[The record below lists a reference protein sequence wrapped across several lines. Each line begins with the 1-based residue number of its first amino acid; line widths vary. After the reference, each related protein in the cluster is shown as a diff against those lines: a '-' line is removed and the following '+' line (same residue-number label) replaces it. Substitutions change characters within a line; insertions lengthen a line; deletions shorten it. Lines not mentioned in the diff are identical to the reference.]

1 MLTTLEITDM
11 YYLAALSGT
20 SLGLLIIL
28 VTVMELSMAKLRME
42 LKLFTKSKKHWSQK
56 SGIETNSFSFPLSF
70 VRQPNHHIYSA
81 VYMCFLKNISPEK

>member
-42 LKLFTKSKKHWSQK
+42 LKLFTKSKKH
-56 SGIETNSFSFPLSF
+56 
-70 VRQPNHHIYSA
+70 
-81 VYMCFLKNISPEK
+81 